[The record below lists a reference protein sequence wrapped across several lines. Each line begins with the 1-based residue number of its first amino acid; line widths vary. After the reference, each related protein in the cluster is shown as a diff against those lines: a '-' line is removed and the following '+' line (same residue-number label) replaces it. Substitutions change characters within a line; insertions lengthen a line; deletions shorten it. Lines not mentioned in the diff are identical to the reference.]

1 MPSAPGQA
9 AWRESGPGPLGTL
22 GELDPVSGNRPPH
35 QSQFHTSQHLPLLSE
50 LRLCQALPHHPTAL
64 LEGWT
69 DEGLETWVTKRC
81 SAHLTSQGWG
91 RLDFAPRGH
100 LPSPWHVPMGP
111 RHHLASGDQ
120 DKVSRREERVEE
132 ADSHVSGPGP
142 GGKRPD
148 LPPPWHTSSLA
159 GEAVSASLLPRPCR
173 KPRTRPASRHCNR
186 QGRRW
191 WGTGWGRAEAGFSAV
206 PPDSWGEG
214 EYQKEAAGGAHHPPP
229 TLHSPSTATP
239 RSSMGF
245 EPWPL
250 RTEGAKARQADPRGQ
265 CPGQAPE
272 AVCAGANELS
282 EGTLPH
288 LLTCPGLS
296 FLISGT
302 GAIPKSQACLKDK
315 WMNESLCHSMW
326 PGQHALTR
334 SLAHSVNIY

>member
-1 MPSAPGQA
+1 MSAGQALEERGQTCLPHGTPRPWPGRLSRPLSSPDPAASPGQ
-9 AWRESGPGPLGTL
+9 
-22 GELDPVSGNRPPH
+22 
-35 QSQFHTSQHLPLLSE
+35 
-50 LRLCQALPHHPTAL
+50 
-64 LEGWT
+64 
-69 DEGLETWVTKRC
+69 
-81 SAHLTSQGWG
+81 
-91 RLDFAPRGH
+91 
-100 LPSPWHVPMGP
+100 
-111 RHHLASGDQ
+111 
-120 DKVSRREERVEE
+120 
-132 ADSHVSGPGP
+132 
-142 GGKRPD
+142 D
-148 LPPPWHTSSLA
+148 LPAATITDREGDGGGRGG
-159 GEAVSASLLPRPCR
+159 GEQ
-173 KPRTRPASRHCNR
+173 R
-186 QGRRW
+186 QGSQLFLQIPGARGNTRRK
-191 WGTGWGRAEAGFSAV
+191 
-206 PPDSWGEG
+206 
-214 EYQKEAAGGAHHPPP
+214 QLGGAHHPPP